1 MGETEDDGG
10 GKERLP
16 CIGMARGGSE
26 DRKAGEAK
34 FCKALRPG

>member
-1 MGETEDDGG
+1 VGETEDKEG
-10 GKERLP
+10 GKGRLP
-16 CIGMARGGSE
+16 CIGMASGGSE